1 MPRQNS
7 ALHAFNRGLLSR
19 YALARTDVE
28 RPKLSAEEQT
38 NWLPR
43 LLGPMTLRPGL
54 GYKWET
60 KSDNAAEVIP
70 FYFGADDTAAIELTD
85 SVMRVAVDD
94 VLVTR
99 ASVAT
104 TVTNGDM
111 SSSAGWTLSNGVIS
125 GGIMSLTSPASGT
138 TASGYRSVT
147 VAGGDQATEHAL
159 RIVVTQGPVTF
170 KCGTSAGDDSLI
182 SRTELDTGYHS
193 LTVTPGTGTIYV
205 YFETTQRYSA
215 RVDSITVEAAGVM
228 ELPTPWAAA
237 DLANIRY
244 TSSGDIIFVACRDVQ
259 QRKIERRGTRA
270 WSVVLYKSDDGPF
283 KTTPDIP
290 NLTLTPTATVGT
302 TTITASANLFTSS
315 HVGSLLLL
323 NHTSQRVA
331 ASLAASD
338 TYTETIKI
346 TGVGT
351 DRDYTV
357 AITGTWVGT
366 LTLQRSAIGPDTGF
380 TDAGTYTVNAS
391 QTLSDAFDNE
401 TLYYRLGFKAGDY
414 TSGTAD
420 IVLTF
425 PVGGGRGVARIY
437 AYTSPTSV
445 DVEVYDAF
453 GDIQG
458 TTDWRLSEWS
468 DAVGWPTAVEFYDGR
483 LGWFGLDREWL
494 SVSDDY
500 YSFDTDVT
508 GDSGPIIRS
517 LGKGAIDT
525 VNWALPLS
533 RLIVGTPGAEISV
546 RSSSFD
552 EPLTPTNFSQKPCS
566 TQGSAAV
573 KALQIDKKGIYVQ
586 KSKRRL
592 FVLQYA
598 AEASDFSSSDLTAVV
613 PDIAEENIVK
623 LAVQR
628 QPDTR
633 IHCVLGDGTAAV
645 LLYEPDQEVIA
656 WYKIETDGDIEN
668 VFVLPGTVEDQV
680 YYVVK
685 RTINNV
691 TKRFVERFA
700 REDECRGQPDCK
712 LADSHIIYSGA
723 ATTTITGLSTLEGE
737 EVIVWGWNTA
747 TPFTVELP
755 DGSTQTVGK
764 DLGTFTVTGGQIT
777 GLSDEVTDACVGLG
791 YESRFKSSKLAY
803 AAAGG
808 TALTQVKRVDHVGL
822 IMANT
827 HAGSLEIGP
836 DYDTMDAMPL
846 VEEGMTLDP
855 DTIWSAYDEDM
866 VALPGTWT
874 TDHRLC
880 LRASAPRPCT
890 VMGAVIAI
898 TTNG

>member
-1 MPRQNS
+1 MPKGN
-7 ALHAFNRGLLSR
+7 APLYAFNRGILSR
-19 YALARTDVE
+19 FALARTDVE

-38 NWLPR
+38 NFLPK

-60 KSDNAAEVIP
+60 KSDNAAEIIP
-70 FYFGADDTAAIELTD
+70 FFFAADDTASVELTD

-94 VLVTR
+94 TLITR
-99 ASVAT
+99 ASVST

-111 SSSAGWTLSNGVIS
+111 SSSTGWTLSNSTIS
-125 GGIMSLTSPASGT
+125 GGELNLVSPATGT
-138 TASGYRSVT
+138 TASAVRSVT
-147 VAGGDQATEHAL
+147 VSGGDQNTEHAF
-159 RIVVTQGPVTF
+159 RIIVTRGPIVF
-170 KCGTSAGDDSLI
+170 KCGTTSGGDDLI
-182 SRTELDTGYHS
+182 SRAELDTGYHS
-193 LTVTPGTGTIYV
+193 LTFTPGTGTIYV
-205 YFETTQRYSA
+205 YFETTNRYSA
-215 RVDSITVEAAGVM
+215 IVDSIQVESAGMM
-228 ELPTPWAAA
+228 ELPTPWGAS

-244 TSSGDIIFVACRDVQ
+244 TSSGDIIFISCRDVQ

-270 WSVVLYKSDDGPF
+270 WSIVLYKSNDGPF

-290 NLTLTPTATVGT
+290 NLTLTPSATVGNVS
-302 TTITASANLFTSS
+302 ILASANIFKAE
-315 HVGSLLLL
+315 HVGSLILL

-331 ASLAASD
+331 SSLAASNTFSD
-338 TYTETIKI
+338 TIKI

-366 LTLQRSAIGPDTGF
+366 LTLQRSAIGSDTGF
-380 TDAGTYTVNAS
+380 TDAGTYTINAS

-401 TLYYRLGFKAGDY
+401 TIYYRLGFKAGQY
-414 TSGTAD
+414 TSGTAN

-425 PVGGGRGVARIY
+425 PFGGGRGVGRITTY
-437 AYTSPTSV
+437 SSATSV
-445 DVEVYDAF
+445 GAEVYDAF

-468 DAVGWPTAVEFYDGR
+468 DDAGWPTANEFYDGR
-483 LGWFGLDREWL
+483 LWWFGLDREWA

-500 YSFDTDVT
+500 YSFDTDVI

-592 FVLQYA
+592 FVVQYGA
-598 AEASDFSSSDLTAVV
+598 DSSDFNSSDLTSIV
-613 PDIAEENIVK
+613 PDIAEDNIVK
-623 LAVQR
+623 IAAQR

-645 LLYEPDQEVIA
+645 LLYETDQDVIA
-656 WYKIETDGDIEN
+656 WYKVETDGLIEN
-668 VFVLPGTVEDQV
+668 VFVLPGEVEDQV
-680 YYVVK
+680 YYVVA
-685 RTINNV
+685 RTIGGN

-700 REDECRGQPDCK
+700 REEQCRGQPEGR
-712 LADSHIIYSGA
+712 LADSHIVYSGV
-723 ATTTITGLSTLEGE
+723 ATTTITGLSHLEGE
-737 EVIVWGWNTA
+737 EVIAWGWNTSS
-747 TPFTVELP
+747 PFTVTLP
-755 DGSTQTVGK
+755 DGSTQTVGR
-764 DLGTFTVTGGQIT
+764 DLGTYTVSAGQIT
-777 GLSDEVTDACVGLG
+777 VSDAVTDACVGLV
-791 YESRFKSSKLAY
+791 YEARFKSSKLAY
-803 AAAGG
+803 FSGGG
-808 TALTQVKRVDHVGL
+808 TALTQMKRVDHLGL
-822 IMANT
+822 ILADT
-827 HAGSLEIGP
+827 HTQALEVGTSFDI
-836 DYDTMDAMPL
+836 MDQMPM
-846 VEEGMTLDP
+846 VEDGMTLDE
-855 DTIWSAYDEDM
+855 DTIFAAYDGDM
-866 VALPGTWT
+866 VEVPGNWE
-874 TDHRLC
+874 TDQRLH
-880 LRASAPRPCT
+880 LRATAPKPCT
-890 VMGAVIAI
+890 VMGAVVGM